1 MESRGQRLHEPGGV
15 ILGHAGLDGAVLL
28 KCNAAFQKPSPA
40 RYRYSLLTM
49 RSRLGFKHVAGNNK
63 QFSLSLN
70 SLGLL
75 ICDLIPRH
83 DALSD
88 AVMTAAIFASFVAA
102 DVCALTEEDSR
113 LVGLTDGVISRA
125 PWPCT
130 PEMTKMKGPFYSAR
144 SPAAN
149 APSKRPP
156 PEAEETAGGCWFLPS
171 TCLPF
176 NFLFPL
182 FCFCFRFRSFPF
194 HFASLPSL
202 LFTSLWPDE
211 KTQSPAAKK
220 PRHSSPDERD
230 HEIALLKAQLS
241 DLIDDKTQLIR
252 CLNRKAPLESEEL
265 LRHWEAVNDRHNV
278 KWKQFSIAPGDK
290 HFPIARLMAATAGST
305 VA

>member
-1 MESRGQRLHEPGGV
+1 MESRGQRLHESGGV
-15 ILGHAGLDGAVLL
+15 VLGHAGLDGAVLL

-40 RYRYSLLTM
+40 RYRCSLLTM
-49 RSRLGFKHVAGNNK
+49 RSRVGFKHVAGNNK

-182 FCFCFRFRSFPF
+182 FCF
-194 HFASLPSL
+194 
-202 LFTSLWPDE
+202 
-211 KTQSPAAKK
+211 
-220 PRHSSPDERD
+220 
-230 HEIALLKAQLS
+230 
-241 DLIDDKTQLIR
+241 
-252 CLNRKAPLESEEL
+252 
-265 LRHWEAVNDRHNV
+265 
-278 KWKQFSIAPGDK
+278 
-290 HFPIARLMAATAGST
+290 
-305 VA
+305 